1 MENKD
6 SKSEMIKSVAFRL
19 FLDKGYDA
27 TTMRMLSRAAGVE
40 APTIYHYFGSKKG
53 LFYAIS
59 ESYLEAYQELL
70 NESMKHWGANPM
82 DQIFGFVKFAV
93 WYTMN
98 HIDET
103 KYYLRYR
110 LFWPAELSEDMEKH
124 FHKTNDQKEDLLRDA
139 IRVCIETGSCK
150 VDEQTSYRS
159 LINFVDSCTFNIIFS
174 NWRPDEQELIETW
187 QLFYQSRIKLGK
199 GDFEL

>member
-1 MENKD
+1 
-6 SKSEMIKSVAFRL
+6 
-19 FLDKGYDA
+19 
-27 TTMRMLSRAAGVE
+27 
-40 APTIYHYFGSKKG
+40 
-53 LFYAIS
+53 
-59 ESYLEAYQELL
+59 
-70 NESMKHWGANPM
+70 MKHWGSDPM

>member
-1 MENKD
+1 MTL
-6 SKSEMIKSVAFRL
+6 RL
-19 FLDKGYDA
+19 CGC
-27 TTMRMLSRAAGVE
+27 
-40 APTIYHYFGSKKG
+40 
-53 LFYAIS
+53 
-59 ESYLEAYQELL
+59 YLEAYQKLL
-70 NESMKHWGANPM
+70 NESMKHWGSDPM

>member
-1 MENKD
+1 
-6 SKSEMIKSVAFRL
+6 
-19 FLDKGYDA
+19 
-27 TTMRMLSRAAGVE
+27 MRMLSRAAGVE

-59 ESYLEAYQELL
+59 ETYLEAYQELL

-124 FHKTNDQKEDLLRDA
+124 FHKTNDNKEALLREALSACVERGLCNIDVSTA
-139 IRVCIETGSCK
+139 YQR
-150 VDEQTSYRS
+150 

-174 NWRPDEQELIETW
+174 NWSPSKLPQIVGE
-187 QLFYQSRIKLGK
+187 FRIL
-199 GDFEL
+199 